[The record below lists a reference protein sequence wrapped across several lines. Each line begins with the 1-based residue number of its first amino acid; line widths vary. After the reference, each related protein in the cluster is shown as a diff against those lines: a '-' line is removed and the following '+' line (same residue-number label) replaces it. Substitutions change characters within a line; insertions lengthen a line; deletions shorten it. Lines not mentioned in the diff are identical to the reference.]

1 MSERIEINPRVCGG
15 QPIIKG
21 TCISVSAILE
31 QLADSESWDFPLA
44 RSSGTDAG
52 RYLGGLAVGPA
63 FYSTS
68 THRDHRSRRG
78 VKRRVPLPRP
88 NAPGRTWLALFPS
101 TRVKVNGSNWNEHGS
116 GNTHC
121 HPEALTRGVGRA
133 ERMAGRLFRGP
144 TGTH

>member
-44 RSSGTDAG
+44 RSSETDAG

-78 VKRRVPLPRP
+78 VKRR
-88 NAPGRTWLALFPS
+88 APTS
-101 TRVKVNGSNWNEHGS
+101 TKCSGSNLAPAFSLHSREGQW
-116 GNTHC
+116 
-121 HPEALTRGVGRA
+121 
-133 ERMAGRLFRGP
+133 
-144 TGTH
+144 